1 MRIKFDK
8 KKPMKLKKR
17 RVKKYLKQNNY
28 QLKEWGLSLK
38 ELKIKRDEIEKHYN
52 SINYSK

>member
-1 MRIKFDK
+1 
-8 KKPMKLKKR
+8 MKLKKK

-38 ELKIKRDEIEKHYN
+38 ELKIEKDEIEKN
-52 SINYSK
+52 L